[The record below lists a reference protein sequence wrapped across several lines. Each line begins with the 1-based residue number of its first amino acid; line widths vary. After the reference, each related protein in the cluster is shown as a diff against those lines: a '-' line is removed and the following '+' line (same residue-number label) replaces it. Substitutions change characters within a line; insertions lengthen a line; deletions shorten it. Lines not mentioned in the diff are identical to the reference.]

1 MPWAIAFKIG
11 GRNTWM
17 EIAQKLVAM
26 ILVSVADTEKS
37 LQFSLGITL
46 TMAAASAMVQPVAQP
61 QVSLIL
67 VWNP

>member
-1 MPWAIAFKIG
+1 
-11 GRNTWM
+11 M

-46 TMAAASAMVQPVAQP
+46 TLAAASATVQPYAQP

-67 VWNP
+67 VWNA